1 MELKDLINIGLSYDN
16 NFKKIDYNFKNKL
29 NNQEDIDVKEW
40 FYNFFNNFNEILE
53 ENNEEVKNY
62 NNQLQTLKDNL
73 TKNDQTLEKF
83 EDDDIKE
90 ILEEKENYFKFLNN
104 LINRNNSNELQL
116 YEKNEIKKLIKK
128 KNSYNKFDSYKLL
141 KNNKQ
146 WIQNDSITLINN
158 EEAFLKAYNDE
169 TYGNDFKEYFEND
182 ENFNIYFT
190 LNDTIFLDENFIKIL
205 DKLKFKKI
213 TKIIYIDEDDNN
225 EKSEKNPFRNMSNIN
240 RVIKYYDTIKLNFY
254 EKETSWLKKQ
264 TINKNFKNQ
273 KKLLNFLKIIVFL
286 INRNLILLNPELRED
301 YKLKKFINTLNRNK
315 WKSFE
320 MDSIFPENN
329 EDQVYKDTYDKLNE
343 YIEYIIKEDED
354 NEKEKEIKDFMKY
367 VLPKLFINNYRDN
380 TDLSLLMYFLHN
392 PKNNEGILVNLIKKY
407 KSII

>member
-16 NFKKIDYNFKNKL
+16 NFNKIDYNFKNKL

-62 NNQLQTLKDNL
+62 NNELQKLKNNL
-73 TKNDQTLEKF
+73 IRI

-90 ILEEKENYFKFLNN
+90 ILEEKENYFKFLND
-104 LINRNNSNELQL
+104 LINRNNSYELKFD
-116 YEKNEIKKLIKK
+116 ENEIEKLIKK

-141 KNNKQ
+141 KNNRQWNDKQ
-146 WIQNDSITLINN
+146 SNTLINN
-158 EEAFLKAYNDE
+158 EEVFLKAYNDE

-190 LNDTIFLDENFIKIL
+190 LNDTKFLDENFIKIL

-225 EKSEKNPFRNMSNIN
+225 EKSEKNPFRNMSKIN

-286 INRNLILLNPELRED
+286 INRNLILLNPELRKD